1 MKIIFKKAAVYED
14 LMMGLKKAPDEP
26 DMQDQGEYE
35 KDPDGYEGEMAKTN
49 LYKIA
54 DYAKDLCA
62 LLHDDENLEPWVEEK
77 IAVAASMIDSVAHHL
92 KYQKRR

>member
-1 MKIIFKKAAVYED
+1 MKIVIKKPAVQED
-14 LMMGLKKAPDEP
+14 LVMGLTKAPSYDTEKH
-26 DMQDQGEYE
+26 GEYE

-62 LLHDDENLEPWVEEK
+62 LLRDDENLEPWVQEK

>member
-1 MKIIFKKAAVYED
+1 MKIVIKKTPVKED
-14 LMMGLKKAPDEP
+14 LEVGTVQLGSAS
-26 DMQDQGEYE
+26 DMERDSDYS
-35 KDPDGYEGEMAKTN
+35 KDPDGYEGKMAKTN

-62 LLHDDENLEPWVEEK
+62 MLHDDENLEPWVQEK

-92 KYQKRR
+92 KYEKRR

>member
-1 MKIIFKKAAVYED
+1 MKITIKKAAVQED
-14 LMMGLKKAPDEP
+14 LMMGLTKAPEEH
-26 DMQDQGEYE
+26 DMQDHGEYE

-62 LLHDDENLEPWVEEK
+62 LLRDDENLEPWVQEK

>member
-1 MKIIFKKAAVYED
+1 MKITIKKAAVQED
-14 LMMGLKKAPDEP
+14 LMMGLTKAPDES

-62 LLHDDENLEPWVEEK
+62 LLRDDENLEPWVQEK